1 MARPYE
7 TNDRFGVKVNV
18 RVDEKKVSRGS
29 LLVKTSHGQVT
40 RAVNERFVFG
50 RVEHHLDAI
59 RRAGSLE
66 TQERLGIRLETN
78 TSVTGGADKKSRHGM
93 HYK

>member
-1 MARPYE
+1 M
-7 TNDRFGVKVNV
+7 NV

-29 LLVKTSHGQVT
+29 LLVKTGHGQVT
-40 RAVNERFVFG
+40 RAVNEGFVFG

-59 RRAGSLE
+59 CRAGSLE

-78 TSVTGGADKKSRHGM
+78 TPVARGADKKRRHVM